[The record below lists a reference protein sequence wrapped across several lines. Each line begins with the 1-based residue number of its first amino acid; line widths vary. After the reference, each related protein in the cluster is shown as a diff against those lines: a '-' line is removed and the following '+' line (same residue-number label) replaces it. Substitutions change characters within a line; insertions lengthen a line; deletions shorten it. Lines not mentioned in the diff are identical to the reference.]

1 MTQQFETAYTRLE
14 QILEIIQSG
23 KVPLEETLK
32 LYEEADQLI
41 QWCSTTL
48 NEAEK
53 KIEMLVKNRD
63 SQLQL
68 NAQGQP
74 HTQPFSALQQS
85 YAERE
90 K

>member
-14 QILEIIQSG
+14 QILEVIQSG

-32 LYEEADQLI
+32 LYEEADKLI

-48 NEAEK
+48 NDAEK
-53 KIEMLVKNRD
+53 KIEILIKNRD
-63 SQLQL
+63 SQAQL

-74 HTQPFSALQQS
+74 QTQPLSSFQQS
-85 YAERE
+85 HL
-90 K
+90 